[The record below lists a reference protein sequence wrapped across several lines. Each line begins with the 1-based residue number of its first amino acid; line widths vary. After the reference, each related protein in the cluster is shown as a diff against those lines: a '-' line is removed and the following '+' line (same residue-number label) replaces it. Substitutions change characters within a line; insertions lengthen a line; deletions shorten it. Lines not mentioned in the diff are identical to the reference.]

1 MVGSFSVIIS
11 GEINMVPS
19 KGGFAFDKKEKII
32 SSRIGLKKM
41 IMFLLFKNDMFKT
54 SSEYNYHQMIPE

>member
-1 MVGSFSVIIS
+1 
-11 GEINMVPS
+11 
-19 KGGFAFDKKEKII
+19 
-32 SSRIGLKKM
+32 M